1 MNTGDTSA
9 SRPGKRSRT
18 LYTLCGTG
26 RHSAHQAT
34 IMATL
39 IEIRTA
45 IIKAISSRLT
55 MMCIGTHNDDENNF
69 GIRDVHTHYIG
80 YFTDLEMVM
89 YGFEDEWDIPF
100 SLSDPDLIPKAAKFF
115 KAWED
120 WHARNLV
127 IYIDGV

>member
-1 MNTGDTSA
+1 MIRVPVDLERG
-9 SRPGKRSRT
+9 
-18 LYTLCGTG
+18 L
-26 RHSAHQAT
+26 AHYIRYVAQADIQCIKQT
-34 IMATL
+34 IMATP